1 MGEFL
6 NSEQTSLSCLNAGRD
21 ASSVTYRWLFQGDA
35 SLILTLA
42 ETSLVSCD
50 VGGGQACICREGVSG
65 CMSDICV
72 SLFTWTMCSFAGQA
86 AEECRGAA

>member
-35 SLILTLA
+35 SLILTFGRDI
-42 ETSLVSCD
+42 SC
-50 VGGGQACICREGVSG
+50 V
-65 CMSDICV
+65 
-72 SLFTWTMCSFAGQA
+72 L
-86 AEECRGAA
+86 